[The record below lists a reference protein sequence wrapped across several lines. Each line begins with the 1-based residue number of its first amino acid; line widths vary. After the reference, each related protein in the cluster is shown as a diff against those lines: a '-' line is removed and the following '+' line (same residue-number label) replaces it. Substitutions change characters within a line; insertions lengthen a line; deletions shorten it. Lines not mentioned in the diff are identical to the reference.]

1 MSLALQV
8 FVSSACHELRD
19 LRASIRTWL
28 EELGMTPIM
37 SDEEGFPHIDGMPP
51 YASCLRA
58 LEECPLVIGV
68 IDRYYGAT
76 FDDWGPYP
84 QYAGL
89 APTHAELRHALK
101 LGKRVLIYVHDET
114 WSLYEMWRK
123 NPTGLSGSLPR
134 GLQEGTLRMFQEF
147 KQMNP
152 APWLSRFA
160 DVSVILR
167 SLNKEF
173 VNQLYTQF
181 HETEKQASDLA
192 AYFLGKISDVTPE
205 VRDKIAEGLNPA
217 LVAER
222 DATKIRLEG
231 LEATLQTTR
240 GESQEKVEQLE
251 RETAEV
257 QSRFDSVNQQLQ
269 RTGFLLAKAAIKDAS
284 WLEMVQRTMMPKQP
298 GRVPFHHSAEVAL
311 RGYKARINRTVP
323 RLQEVTWSPL
333 PEREANLFRGFGAGI
348 IFRGSDFVP
357 GITYTQRRRGETGP
371 PPGNPDYFWH
381 LPSTYFG
388 DYLEVATSADEPES
402 ALSWRDYEFQ
412 VKNPVGET
420 SEWVLFSYPFDDAA
434 LEATRIAAAQ
444 QGEQLLMHGQPRAA
458 VEPFRKAMVF
468 ADRMYGIGDPRTV
481 AAKEKWMQSRTEAHL
496 SELRFRKGEHVCVHE
511 GAHVGKS
518 GVVEE
523 ILIDHHF
530 AYLIQPASGEA
541 FQASDAQVELQNN
554 TP

>member
-1 MSLALQV
+1 
-8 FVSSACHELRD
+8 
-19 LRASIRTWL
+19 
-28 EELGMTPIM
+28 M
-37 SDEEGFPHIDGMPP
+37 SDEEGFPHIDGIPP

-89 APTHAELRHALK
+89 SPTHAELRHALK
-101 LGKRVLIYVHDET
+101 LGKRVLIYVHDDT
-114 WSLYEMWRK
+114 WSFYEMWQK
-123 NPTGLSGSLPR
+123 NPTDLSGSLPR

-160 DVSVILR
+160 DISVILR

-173 VNQLYTQF
+173 VNQLYMQF
-181 HETEKQASDLA
+181 HESERQANDLA

-240 GESQEKVEQLE
+240 GESQQKVEQLE

-284 WLEMVQRTMMPKQP
+284 WLEMVQRTMMPKRP

-323 RLQEVTWSPL
+323 KLQEVTWSPL
-333 PEREANLFRGFGAGI
+333 PDREANLFRGYHAGI

-371 PPGNPDYFWH
+371 PPGNLDYFWH
-381 LPSTYFG
+381 LPSTYYG

-420 SEWVLFSYPFDDAA
+420 SEWVLFSYSFDDAA

-444 QGEQLLMHGQPRAA
+444 QGEHLLMHGQPRAA

-496 SELRFRKGEHVCVHE
+496 SELRFSKGEHVRVHE
-511 GAHVGKS
+511 GAHVQGRR
-518 GVVEE
+518 
-523 ILIDHHF
+523 ILIAICVRGDN
-530 AYLIQPASGEA
+530 G
-541 FQASDAQVELQNN
+541 
-554 TP
+554 